1 MVVAPLDGRPPRR
14 PGVALSGGAH
24 NAQAGGELS
33 RTDMEDGV
41 MPEPLDAAL
50 AEVRSMLLGTGLKRA
65 VAAGRRRGQRP
76 SVVRAELRPVLLKAG
91 PRLQIAT
98 SDGARPYTR
107 NVAPGPESDEAVEAL
122 LAEPFG
128 NWHVETRDITLQLRV
143 TKSGEAQVHRK
154 AAARPTRTNG
164 DQPAERQPTTGPP
177 NGQQRSA
184 DAPGGQRQTSA
195 VPGGHDRAKAYL
207 LDPGDPIFAEI
218 GGSAAKRR
226 QVDAFLRALVA
237 TLPGGL
243 TGPLR
248 VVDLGCGN
256 AYLTFA
262 AYRYLSQRGLDVELV
277 GVDVREDQRRRN
289 TELAERLGWADRVR
303 FVAGSIAD
311 AVVEPAP
318 DLVLAL
324 HACDTAT
331 DEALARAVRWG
342 ARWVLAAPCCHHDVA
357 AQLRA
362 GKAPSPYGLLTR
374 QGILRER
381 FADVLTD
388 ALRAGLLRLHGYR
401 AEVVEFVDS
410 AHTPRN
416 LLIRA
421 RRTDVAPTD
430 EQRTEYRELIEQW
443 RITPRLETL
452 LSQAAPSR

>member
-1 MVVAPLDGRPPRR
+1 
-14 PGVALSGGAH
+14 
-24 NAQAGGELS
+24 
-33 RTDMEDGV
+33 
-41 MPEPLDAAL
+41 MPQPLDAAL
-50 AEVRSMLLGTGLKRA
+50 AEVRSMLLGPALTRA

-76 SVVRAELRPVLLKAG
+76 SVVRAELRPVALKAG
-91 PRLQIAT
+91 RRLQIST

-107 NVAPGPESDEAVEAL
+107 NVSPGPEAEAAVREL

-128 NWHVETRDITLQLRV
+128 NWHVETAEGTLQLRV
-143 TKSGEAQVHRK
+143 TKSGEAQVHRTAVASPVTT
-154 AAARPTRTNG
+154 AAT
-164 DQPAERQPTTGPP
+164 
-177 NGQQRSA
+177 
-184 DAPGGQRQTSA
+184 
-195 VPGGHDRAKAYL
+195 HDRAKEYL

-226 QVDAFLRALVA
+226 QVDAFLRALAA
-237 TLPGGL
+237 TLPSGL
-243 TGPLR
+243 AEELGGPLR

-262 AYRYLSQRGLDVELV
+262 AYRYLSQLGLDVELV
-277 GVDVREDQRRRN
+277 GVDVRDDQRRRN
-289 TELAERLGWADRVR
+289 SELAQRLGWADRVR
-303 FVAGSIAD
+303 FVAGTIAD
-311 AVVEPAP
+311 ATVEPAP

-342 ARWVLAAPCCHHDVA
+342 ARWVLAAPCCHHDIA
-357 AQLRA
+357 AQLRSR
-362 GKAPSPYGLLTR
+362 PTPTPYELLTR

-381 FADVLTD
+381 FADALTD

-421 RRTDVAPTD
+421 RRTAAHPTAA
-430 EQRTEYRELIEQW
+430 QRTEYRELVAQW
-443 RITPRLETL
+443 QITPRLETL
-452 LSQAAPSR
+452 LAEPSPAA

>member
-1 MVVAPLDGRPPRR
+1 
-14 PGVALSGGAH
+14 
-24 NAQAGGELS
+24 
-33 RTDMEDGV
+33 
-41 MPEPLDAAL
+41 MPVPLDAAL
-50 AEVRSMLLGTGLKRA
+50 AEVRSMLLGPELTRA

-107 NVAPGPESDEAVEAL
+107 NVAPGPESDAAVEAL

-128 NWHVETRDITLQLRV
+128 NWHVETADSTLQLRV
-143 TKSGEAQVHRK
+143 TKSGEAQLHR
-154 AAARPTRTNG
+154 AASTRPSRAG
-164 DQPAERQPTTGPP
+164 DGRPAPASGDEPAG
-177 NGQQRSA
+177 GQQRRA
-184 DAPGGQRQTSA
+184 AA
-195 VPGGHDRAKAYL
+195 PGGHDRAKEYL

-237 TLPGGL
+237 TLPDGL
-243 TGPLR
+243 SGPLR

-262 AYRYLSQRGLDVELV
+262 AYRYLTQRGLDVELV

-362 GKAPSPYGLLTR
+362 GGAPSPYALLVR

-381 FADVLTD
+381 FADVVTD

-421 RRTDVAPTD
+421 RRTDAAPTD
-430 EQRTEYRELIEQW
+430 EQRAEYRELITQW

-452 LSQAAPSR
+452 LTQAAADR